1 MPRRAGLAL
10 ALLPLLFTG
19 KAFLTGGL
27 YGPADLYYGNDPWKN
42 TPEARV
48 VGPIANP
55 ILSDI
60 AFANLPWRSAA
71 REALVNGRFPFW
83 NRFDLLGAPMFPGAG
98 DSFLHPGTFLGIWLP
113 LELSFTFSCTMT
125 IFLAL
130 LSAFLFFRDHELGVV
145 PAFVG
150 AVGWG
155 FSTYLLFWDGYA
167 IGPPVAVF
175 PLLLLGL
182 RRVARRPG
190 APSVGLLV
198 AALLL
203 GLAGGHPETFFHG
216 LAGGAVYFLW
226 EILAGPRKRVL
237 RPIGGALLAG
247 LLAILIGAPILLP
260 LLDALP
266 KTAVFHERSAFSA
279 AGRKSTQS
287 VPAGESARRLLPAVL
302 PFSHG
307 IYGRSPVQDQRHDA
321 SGMPFAYSGAILFPL
336 AALGVAGRR
345 RGRYVFLG
353 FFVAGLG
360 YGASAPVLLDVTT
373 ALPGFRVALNWLM
386 VSFAAFGLSALA
398 AFGAEEV
405 ERGRTRAS
413 AVAAAAALALLL
425 LAFFLAG
432 PVLRDRQLSDSF
444 LRRELAA
451 EILPLAGLLLAGILF
466 RRAGRIVAA
475 AALLF
480 LVAQRR
486 VEMDGVYPTTPP
498 GAAVTPLRLLAALP
512 REGMPWRVVARGDVL
527 HPNAGTLYGLEDARG
542 YEPFTLAELAEM
554 FPMWCTPRNASHQ
567 QVEDLT
573 RPYLSL
579 VNARFAV
586 GAPADPVPAGWSL
599 RKRDAEAAVFENP
612 RALDRVFVPREVRIA
627 ANGGARL
634 EQMGRETDFAARAWL
649 EAGTEG
655 PNGQAE
661 ISTRPAGA
669 DLAVHAKVASPVV
682 VATSIP
688 AWPGWR
694 AETAGERLETF
705 RVNHAFVGFRLGA
718 GEHDVRLHYEP
729 PLWRLAVGLF
739 ALGVVLAVALGTI
752 ARKRSMTA

>member
-1 MPRRAGLAL
+1 MAGVSRRAGLAL

-27 YGPADLYYGNDPWKN
+27 YGPADLYYGGDPWKN

-60 AFANLPWRSAA
+60 AFANLPWRSAV

-113 LELSFTFSCTMT
+113 LEQSFTFTCAMT

-167 IGPPVAVF
+167 IGPPAAVF

-190 APSVGLLV
+190 SAPVGLLV

-216 LAGGAVYFLW
+216 LMGGAVYFVW
-226 EILAGPRKRVL
+226 EILGGRSRQAARA
-237 RPIGGALLAG
+237 IGGAFLAG
-247 LLAILIGAPILLP
+247 LIAILIGAPILLP

-266 KTAVFHERSAFSA
+266 KTAVYRERIAFLG
-279 AGRKSTQS
+279 AGGKSTQS
-287 VPAGESARRLLPAVL
+287 VAAEESARRLLPAVL

-307 IYGRSPVQDQRHDA
+307 IYGRSPVQNQREDA
-321 SGMPFAYSGAILFPL
+321 SGMPFAYSGAVLFPL
-336 AALGVAGRR
+336 AALGLRGKR
-345 RGRYVFLG
+345 RGRYLFLG
-353 FFVAGLG
+353 FFAAGLG
-360 YGASAPVLLDVTT
+360 YGASAPLLLDVTT
-373 ALPGFRVALNWLM
+373 MLPGLNVALNWLM

-398 AFGAEEV
+398 ALGAEEV
-405 ERGRTRAS
+405 ERGRTAP
-413 AVAAAAALALLL
+413 AAAAAAVVLTLVIV
-425 LAFFLAG
+425 AFLLAG
-432 PVLRDRQLSDSF
+432 PVFRDRQLPETF
-444 LRRELAA
+444 VRRELAA
-451 EILPLAGLLLAGILF
+451 ELAPAAALLAAALVF
-466 RRAGRIVAA
+466 RRNGRLVAA
-475 AALLF
+475 AALF
-480 LVAQRR
+480 LLTAQRR
-486 VEMDGVYPTTPP
+486 VEMGGVYPTTPP
-498 GAAVTPLRLLAALP
+498 GATVAPLRFLATLP
-512 REGMPWRVVARGDVL
+512 RDGRPFRLVARDDVFR
-527 HPNAGTLYGLEDARG
+527 PNAATLYGLEDARG
-542 YEPFTLAELAEM
+542 YEPFTLAQIAEM
-554 FPMWCTPRNASHQ
+554 FPMWCTPANASHQ
-567 QVEDLT
+567 RVEDLT

-586 GAPADPVPAGWSL
+586 GAPGEPVPAGWSP
-599 RKRDAEAAVFENP
+599 RRRDAEAALFENP
-612 RALDRVFVPREVRIA
+612 RALDRVFVPREIRIVPD
-627 ANGGARL
+627 GKERL
-634 EQMGRETDFAARAWL
+634 RQMAGETDFAARAWL
-649 EAGTEG
+649 EAGAEG
-655 PNGQAE
+655 SNGQAE

-669 DLAVHAKVASPVV
+669 GLAVHAKVVSPVV

-694 AETAGERLETF
+694 AETAGGRLETF

-718 GEHDVRLHYEP
+718 GEHEVRLRYEP
-729 PLWRLAVGLF
+729 PAWRLAVGLF
-739 ALGVVLAVALGTI
+739 VLGSCWRWRLE
-752 ARKRSMTA
+752 